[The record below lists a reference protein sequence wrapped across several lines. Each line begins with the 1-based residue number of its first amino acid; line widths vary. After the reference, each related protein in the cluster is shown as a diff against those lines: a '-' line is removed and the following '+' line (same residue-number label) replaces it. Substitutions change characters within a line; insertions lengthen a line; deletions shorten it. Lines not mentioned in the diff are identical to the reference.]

1 MYLGLRA
8 TYLLVNVK
16 ISMVHVN
23 KSESTGT

>member
-1 MYLGLRA
+1 MYPGLQA

-16 ISMVHVN
+16 ISTVHVN